1 MPKVFKTK
9 NPDRSQGLMKKT
21 EKKESYIVM
30 FARSEDDTFTI
41 GSGSMPVKV
50 KV

>member
-21 EKKESYIVM
+21 EKKESYSVM
-30 FARSEDDTFTI
+30 FAKSEDGTFTM

-50 KV
+50 NV